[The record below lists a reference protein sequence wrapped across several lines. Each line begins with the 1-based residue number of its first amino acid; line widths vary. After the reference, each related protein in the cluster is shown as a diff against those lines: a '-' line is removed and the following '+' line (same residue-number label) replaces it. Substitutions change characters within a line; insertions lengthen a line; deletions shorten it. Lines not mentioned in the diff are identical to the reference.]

1 MGYYNSG
8 KNIWKPENHRIMIYH
23 NQYLFKWHVSRKV
36 LRNENLTDED
46 KKPVGY
52 FTIYKDKWVLVN
64 QSLRKM
70 KDLTLNKDIPINS
83 MVELTNE
90 KKIMLSD
97 EEGCRLLYITLLN

>member
-1 MGYYNSG
+1 
-8 KNIWKPENHRIMIYH
+8 MIYH

>member
-1 MGYYNSG
+1 
-8 KNIWKPENHRIMIYH
+8 MIYH

-70 KDLTLNKDIPINS
+70 KDLTRNKDIPINS

>member
-1 MGYYNSG
+1 
-8 KNIWKPENHRIMIYH
+8 MIYH

-36 LRNENLTDED
+36 LRNENLTDDD

-97 EEGCRLLYITLLN
+97 EEGSRLLYITLLN